1 LIPKLLIAS
10 SQTALL
16 SKIDKLV
23 HPIDFSTSICLELD
37 KVIDQTSTTN
47 PYAVIVD
54 LNSTQF
60 NPWDIVKIL
69 KTTKS
74 TKYIPMILI
83 GVLERREKGLRVGA
97 EDFLVKPL
105 IQEEMEDI
113 VTRLESSSRTTN
125 LLLVDDNPENIRKFQ
140 NLVKN
145 KKNIQL
151 ITSKNGEEGMKLMAT
166 LQPDRV
172 VFNPLFNETDIYKL
186 LETMYTDFRL
196 RNIGITFITGI
207 DITEKQAVTINQFNE
222 MIFQKVNMSDVP
234 LLKALENSIKK

>member
-1 LIPKLLIAS
+1 
-10 SQTALL
+10 
-16 SKIDKLV
+16 
-23 HPIDFSTSICLELD
+23 
-37 KVIDQTSTTN
+37 
-47 PYAVIVD
+47 
-54 LNSTQF
+54 
-60 NPWDIVKIL
+60 
-69 KTTKS
+69 
-74 TKYIPMILI
+74 
-83 GVLERREKGLRVGA
+83 
-97 EDFLVKPL
+97 VKPL

-151 ITSKNGEEGMKLMAT
+151 ITSKTGEEGMKLMAT

-186 LETMYTDFRL
+186 LDTMYTDFRL

-222 MIFQKVNMSDVP
+222 MIFQKVNLSDVP